1 MADSGNKPVVIRK
14 PDDRD
19 QNCVHSVVT
28 TVRTNLQSGLQSVI
42 TNLKSGFNDARRNL
56 KEGFHSARTNVQ
68 VGVQDARTN
77 IAKGVESARL
87 NINKELE
94 SARKGINTGLIKAR
108 DNISPT
114 LTETITRPAEYT
126 EENAISQPAISTH
139 VNHAT
144 NEPEYDTLE
153 EMTSR
158 LERQIEERR
167 LRNRFQGSQAGSQE
181 TGIIN

>member
-1 MADSGNKPVVIRK
+1 MADSGNKVVVIRK
-14 PDDRD
+14 PDDRE
-19 QNCVHSVVT
+19 NCIHSVVT
-28 TVRTNLQSGLQSVI
+28 TIRTNLQSGLQSVI
-42 TNLKSGFNDARRNL
+42 TDLKSGFNDARRNL

-68 VGVQDARTN
+68 AGVQDARTN
-77 IAKGVESARL
+77 VAKGLESARL
-87 NINKELE
+87 NINNELE

-108 DNISPT
+108 DSISPT
-114 LTETITRPAEYT
+114 LAEKITSSARYT
-126 EENAISQPAISTH
+126 EENTIQQPAISTQ